1 MILIPGLQCSGAVWN
16 EAVVFYSDKYQVHVL
31 TIAGFAGEPAIPGLP
46 LSTVR
51 DDLIRYIREN
61 KLNHPVIVGHS
72 LGGFL
77 ALWIAATGRD
87 MIDRIVSVDG
97 VPFLP
102 ATHRA
107 AAHGGRDAYGPP
119 ASRGTTPPGTATGD
133 RGLVRGNSFRIDGLI
148 AGLWFVSDG
157 LR

>member
-16 EAVVFYSDKYQVHVL
+16 EAVAHYSDEYQVHVL
-31 TIAGFAGEPAIPGLP
+31 TIAGFAGEPAIPGLR

-61 KLNHPVIVGHS
+61 KLDHPVIVGHS

-77 ALWIAATGRD
+77 ALWIAATAPD

-102 ATHRA
+102 ALFNPSATADESREDA
-107 AAHGGRDAYGPP
+107 ARIQKMY
-119 ASRGTTPPGTATGD
+119 ASLGSQQLESMSRMALTQMIADLKNTE
-133 RGLVRGNSFRIDGLI
+133 I
-148 AGLWFVSDG
+148 AG
-157 LR
+157 